1 MRRFR
6 GGWLCLAVIVV
17 SAVTAA
23 AQSPSC
29 DGPNNAAEVIPCT
42 EANTPQ
48 QAARAFLER
57 ELATTAAPT
66 ADSLAQ
72 ALSERATTVCDQAP
86 ERNTYGPLY
95 GIGRWGCENGYSF
108 RKLCGDSYYL
118 EKEVDAGYG
127 MAVVTHVVVSSG
139 TWNVFPLD
147 TTAPMTVTRTDTG
160 DVRLSVIL
168 SLRQK
173 SVSVST
179 PANYTET
186 LRSQYRGQA
195 TALKTEILE
204 YCRVY
209 RETYCQELRSLAAM
223 VTRSTSVS
231 SGVPITEFSVT
242 VKVPGHLAATLPL
255 DLSSDE
261 VSLLV
266 VTGTVRDDRGT
277 PVGNA
282 EVTLAGTD
290 VVTRT
295 AGDGAYQLSSFGA
308 GTKLTLRRVDVTLE
322 RATVDIAVKTADAS
336 PIFGIAADGVSR
348 LTLQVTTHGI
358 RPDSITVAAPS
369 LGEFE
374 RATPSSSPLTLD
386 KNGSGTL
393 TYVAPSAV
401 PAEALTDTLIV
412 GGGAG
417 ARTIPAVAVSLSV
430 RFTDLD
436 GVPQTST
443 VVVKVCRPPVLLV
456 QSYFGGTAT
465 WTRFADYARSRKLD
479 SHVTGEG
486 LTWNPGNVQIS
497 DWAKDLSTQITDLR
511 ASYASSGIR
520 IVAVDVVAH
529 SLAGLVTRSLLEG
542 SSPRTDVRKLI
553 LVGVPNHGIAWID
566 QEVGAA
572 AVRWLGTHP
581 AAAAEIREGSTFL
594 RGLNP
599 SRVAGMKTEYV
610 NLVGRRPSSLSAS
623 RQGSSTV
630 QDDGIVSAASSH
642 LDGVADV
649 RLDGVVH
656 APGLLPGI
664 PSLTDSPD
672 VWSRIVDLLTGP
684 IPDSEPDTLQLSLR
698 AGRQASASLDPQTMP
713 WTPLPR
719 FPSPVA
725 SGVAVRTAENGYASV
740 AVARSGQTWGT
751 ISLDAKTE
759 IVLRA
764 SSPSLV
770 RVEVISGRVRFRVQ
784 GSAAEAGN
792 FEVYLAPTTRSAPW
806 YMTQPDVRALGVG
819 TDFVVAREDANSILA
834 LIGPV
839 IVECTKGTGYS
850 APQLVEGET
859 GIRIRAGGSIEDE
872 TIPARG
878 WWSSGPWSQP
888 VPFLSFPLPVMAISL
903 LGLAAAIVYH
913 IRARRALAARS
924 GPRPPTAL

>member
-1 MRRFR
+1 MRRLR
-6 GGWLCLAVIVV
+6 RGWLCLAIVVV
-17 SAVTAA
+17 SAVAA
-23 AQSPSC
+23 VAQSPSC
-29 DGPNNAAEVIPCT
+29 DGPNSAAEVVPCT

-57 ELATTAAPT
+57 ELATTVAPT
-66 ADSLAQ
+66 ANSLGQ
-72 ALSERATTVCDQAP
+72 ALSERAYTVCDQAP

-147 TTAPMTVTRTDTG
+147 TTAPMTVTRTDSG

-223 VTRSTSVS
+223 VTRSTSVA
-231 SGVPITEFSVT
+231 GVPKTEFSVT
-242 VKVPGHLAATLPL
+242 VKAPGHLTATLPL
-255 DLSSDE
+255 DLSTDE

-266 VTGTVRDDRGT
+266 VTGTVRDDRGA
-277 PVGNA
+277 PIGSA
-282 EVTLAGTD
+282 EVTLAETD
-290 VVTRT
+290 VITRT
-295 AGDGAYQLSSFGA
+295 AGSGAYQLSSFGT
-308 GTKLTLRRVDVTLE
+308 GTNLTLRRIDITLE
-322 RATVDIAVKTADAS
+322 RATVDIAVKTADTS
-336 PIFGIAADGVSR
+336 PVLGIAADGVSE

-358 RPDSITVAAPS
+358 RPDSISVAAPS

-374 RATPSSSPLTLD
+374 RSTPNSSPLTLD

-393 TYVAPSAV
+393 TYVPPSV
-401 PAEALTDTLIV
+401 LPSEALTDTLIV
-412 GGGAG
+412 GSGAG
-417 ARTIPAVAVSLSV
+417 ARSIAAAAVPIAV
-430 RFTDLD
+430 RYTDLD
-436 GVPQTST
+436 GVARTST
-443 VVVKVCRPPVLLV
+443 VIVKVCRPPALLV
-456 QSYFGGTAT
+456 QSYLGGTAT
-465 WTRFADYARSRKLD
+465 WTRFADYARSRKID
-479 SHVTGEG
+479 SYVTGEG
-486 LTWNPGNVQIS
+486 VTWNPGNVTIS
-497 DWAKDLSTQITDLR
+497 DWAKDLSTRITELR
-511 ASYASSGIR
+511 ASYESSGIR
-520 IVAVDVVAH
+520 IGAVDVVAH
-529 SLAGLVTRSLLEG
+529 SLAGLVIRSLLES
-542 SSPRTDVRKLI
+542 SSPRQDVRKLV
-553 LVGVPNHGIAWID
+553 LVGTPNHGISWID

-581 AAAAEIREGSTFL
+581 AAAAEIHEGSTFI

-599 SRVAGMKTEYV
+599 SRVNELETEYV

-656 APGLLPGI
+656 APGLLQET

-672 VWSRIVDLLTGP
+672 VWSRIVDLLTGT
-684 IPDSEPDTLQLSLR
+684 IPEGEPDTLQFSLR
-698 AGRQASASLDPQTMP
+698 FGRQTSASLDPQTMA

-719 FPSPVA
+719 FPASVT
-725 SGVAVRTAENGYASV
+725 SGVAIRTAENGHTSV
-740 AVARSGQTWGT
+740 AVATSGQTWGT

-784 GSAAEAGN
+784 GSAAEAGT
-792 FEVYLAPTTRSAPW
+792 FEVFMTSSTRNAPW
-806 YMTQPDVRALGVG
+806 HVTQPDVRALGVG

-834 LIGPV
+834 LVGPV
-839 IVECTKGTGYS
+839 IVECSKGTGYS
-850 APQLVEGET
+850 PTRLVEGET
-859 GIRIRAGGSIEDE
+859 GIRILAGGSIEDE
-872 TIPARG
+872 PIPARG
-878 WWSSGPWSQP
+878 WWMSGAWSP
-888 VPFLSFPLPVMAISL
+888 PIPFLNFPLPVMALSL
-903 LGLAAAIVYH
+903 VGLAAAIVYH
-913 IRARRALAARS
+913 IRARRALAIRS
-924 GPRPPTAL
+924 GPRPPAAH